1 MERPRLRP
9 IDAFPTQVNGT
20 PVLCLRDP
28 QGLTDRVLFLQLA
41 AAEILQH
48 LDGTHSIL
56 DIQAAWVRRHGD
68 LLFREQV
75 EELLA
80 LLDDHLLLENARST
94 AAREAAER
102 EFAAA
107 RLRPAFHAGR
117 AYDADPAQLRA
128 ALDGFFTSPEGPGP
142 PGPARGTG
150 LKAVLAPHIDFA
162 RGGPTYAWAYRAL
175 LEAADADCFI
185 VLGTA
190 HSPLAGRFSP
200 SLKDFATPF
209 GPLVSDRGF
218 VERLLART
226 GREAIV
232 VDDFV
237 HRAEHSIDFQAV
249 FLQYLYA
256 GRRTIRLVPIL
267 CGTLADFV
275 QTGKSPA
282 DDPVV
287 RRFVTALQE
296 TIAEAGERVC
306 LVGGVDLAHLGP
318 RFGDPHPLTA
328 THLRRA
334 AQDDTAMLQ
343 AVTAGEAEGF
353 FRVVQQEQD
362 RRRIC
367 GLSPIYILLKVLE
380 GAKGTLLRYSQWPDP
395 QGTVTFA
402 SLTFP

>member
-9 IDAFPTQVNGT
+9 IDAFPTQVDGT

-28 QGLTDRVLFLQLA
+28 QGLTDRVLFVPLA

-48 LDGTHSIL
+48 LDGAHSIL

-75 EELLA
+75 EQLLA
-80 LLDDHLLLENARST
+80 LLDEHLLLENASSA

-107 RLRPAFHAGR
+107 PLRPAFHAGR
-117 AYDADPAQLRA
+117 AYDANPTRLRA
-128 ALDGFFTSPEGPGP
+128 TLDSFFTAPEGPGP
-142 PGPARGTG
+142 PGPPRGTG
-150 LKAVLAPHIDFA
+150 LQAVLAPHIDFA
-162 RGGPTYAWAYRAL
+162 RGGPTYAWAYRAV

-190 HSPLAGRFSP
+190 HSALGGRFSP

-209 GPLVSDRGF
+209 GPLATDRGF
-218 VERLLART
+218 VERLLQRT
-226 GREAIV
+226 SRDGIV
-232 VDDFV
+232 TDDFV

-249 FLQYLYA
+249 FLQYLHA

-296 TIAEAGERVC
+296 TIAAAGERVC

-318 RFGDPHPLTA
+318 RFGDPEPLTA

-343 AVTAGEAEGF
+343 AVTAGDAEGF
-353 FRVVQQEQD
+353 FRFVQREQD

>member
-9 IDAFPTQVNGT
+9 IDAFPTHVDGK

-28 QGLTDRVLFLQLA
+28 QGLTDRVLFLPLA
-41 AAEILQH
+41 TAEILQH
-48 LDGTHSIL
+48 LDGAHSIL
-56 DIQAAWVRRHGD
+56 DIQAAWVRRRGD

-75 EELLA
+75 EQLLA
-80 LLDDHLLLENARST
+80 LLDDHLLLENARFT

-102 EFAAA
+102 GFAAA
-107 RLRPAFHAGR
+107 PLRPAFHAGR
-117 AYDADPAQLRA
+117 AYDADPALLRA
-128 ALDGFFTSPEGPGP
+128 TLDGFFTAPEGPGQ
-142 PGPARGTG
+142 PGPPRGTG
-150 LKAVLAPHIDFA
+150 LQAVLAPHIDFT
-162 RGGPTYAWAYRAL
+162 RGGPTYAWAYRAV

-190 HSPLAGRFSP
+190 HSALGGRFSP

-209 GPLVSDRGF
+209 GPLATDRGF
-218 VERLLART
+218 VERLLHRT
-226 GREAIV
+226 GREGIV

-267 CGTLADFV
+267 CGTLTDFV
-275 QTGKSPA
+275 LTGKAPA

-296 TIAEAGERVC
+296 TIAAAGERVC
-306 LVGGVDLAHLGP
+306 LLGGVDLAHLGP
-318 RFGDPHPLTA
+318 RFGDPAPLTA
-328 THLRRA
+328 THLRRV

-343 AVTAGEAEGF
+343 AVTAGDAEGF
-353 FRVVQQEQD
+353 FGFVQRERD

-380 GAKGTLLRYSQWPDP
+380 GVKGTLLRYSQWPDP

>member
-1 MERPRLRP
+1 
-9 IDAFPTQVNGT
+9 
-20 PVLCLRDP
+20 
-28 QGLTDRVLFLQLA
+28 
-41 AAEILQH
+41 
-48 LDGTHSIL
+48 
-56 DIQAAWVRRHGD
+56 
-68 LLFREQV
+68 
-75 EELLA
+75 
-80 LLDDHLLLENARST
+80 
-94 AAREAAER
+94 
-102 EFAAA
+102 
-107 RLRPAFHAGR
+107 
-117 AYDADPAQLRA
+117 
-128 ALDGFFTSPEGPGP
+128 
-142 PGPARGTG
+142 
-150 LKAVLAPHIDFA
+150 
-162 RGGPTYAWAYRAL
+162 
-175 LEAADADCFI
+175 

-200 SLKDFATPF
+200 SFKDFATPF

-296 TIAEAGERVC
+296 TIAKAGERVC

>member
-9 IDAFPTQVNGT
+9 IDAFPTEVDGT
-20 PVLCLRDP
+20 PALCLRDP
-28 QGLTDRVLFLQLA
+28 QGLTDRVLFLPLA
-41 AAEILQH
+41 AVEILQH

-80 LLDDHLLLENARST
+80 LLDEHLLLDTPRAA

-102 EFAAA
+102 EFSAAPV
-107 RLRPAFHAGR
+107 RPAFHAGR
-117 AYDADPAQLRA
+117 AYDADPARLRA
-128 ALDGFFTSPEGPGP
+128 TLDSFFTSPEGPGV
-142 PGPARGTG
+142 PGPSRGTR
-150 LKAVLAPHIDFA
+150 LQAVLAPHIDFA
-162 RGGPTYAWAYRAL
+162 RGGPTYAWAYRAVV
-175 LEAADADCFI
+175 EAAEADTFI

-190 HSPLAGRFSP
+190 HSPLGGRFSP
-200 SLKDFATPF
+200 GRKDFATPF
-209 GPLVSDRGF
+209 GPLETDRGF
-218 VERLLART
+218 VDRLVART
-226 GREAIV
+226 GGDGIV
-232 VDDFV
+232 LDDFV

-256 GRRTIRLVPIL
+256 GRRPIRLVPIL
-267 CGTLADFV
+267 CGTLSDFV
-275 QTGKSPA
+275 LTGMSPA

-296 TIAEAGERVC
+296 TIGTAKGRVC

-318 RFGDPHPLTA
+318 RFGDPKPLTA
-328 THLRRA
+328 AHLRRA
-334 AQDDTAMLQ
+334 AQDDAAMLQ
-343 AVTAGEAEGF
+343 AVTAGDAEGF
-353 FRVVQQEQD
+353 FRFVQQERD

-402 SLTFP
+402 GLTFP